1 MLSVAQYD
9 GHLELTKKFN
19 LLPTEKDCVFKIL
32 RDIDTSIADGV
43 NKLLGRFLKDD
54 DNVLP
59 KLGIDICN
67 FSISLNKFPRAFKLA
82 KVKPI
87 FKKGRK
93 TNVSNYRPV
102 SLMQILSKVNEKVV
116 YEQTNKFSSDAS
128 IFYKYQSGFRSNHSA
143 EAYFYHFLMTKL

>member
-54 DNVLP
+54 ANVLP

-82 KVKPI
+82 KVK
-87 FKKGRK
+87 
-93 TNVSNYRPV
+93 PV